1 MEEDKRTPIRPCGC
15 EQTCN
20 FQHCFGVGVMAVM
33 KNVPGGVEIVKRVKS
48 VVPNDNGTVT
58 VERFCKDANEWI
70 KESIE
75 GHELHAV
82 VAP

>member
-1 MEEDKRTPIRPCGC
+1 
-15 EQTCN
+15 
-20 FQHCFGVGVMAVM
+20 MAVM